1 MWGKRYAPGDAM
13 TGCDDVI
20 IVEQRT
26 TATTRSDPNVRLLIS
41 KIQLLL
47 SLFFLNNNNNNNNNN
62 NSFKNFLPA
71 RGKYRNRPHLRRR
84 CVFEQCRVFE
94 ASFRILFLSFKNR
107 EKESWNETKKTLAKS
122 CKRSPSPLPI

>member
-47 SLFFLNNNNNNNNNN
+47 SLFFLNNNNNN
-62 NSFKNFLPA
+62 SFFFNLLPA

-94 ASFRILFLSFKNR
+94 ASFRILFSIVQK
-107 EKESWNETKKTLAKS
+107 
-122 CKRSPSPLPI
+122 

>member
-47 SLFFLNNNNNNNNNN
+47 SLLFFLNNNNNN
-62 NSFKNFLPA
+62 SFLKICYLPGESTETGLISA
-71 RGKYRNRPHLRRR
+71 DDASLSSVVSLKRRSAF
-84 CVFEQCRVFE
+84 CFP
-94 ASFRILFLSFKNR
+94 SFKNR
-107 EKESWNETKKTLAKS
+107 EKESWNETKKILAKS
-122 CKRSPSPLPI
+122 CKHSPSPLPI